1 MTGTRRITVKLMLLI
16 VGISSAFPAVTTSQ
30 QSRTQIVMLGTG
42 TPIPDPER
50 MGNAIA
56 IVVDSTAY
64 LFDAGTGVGRR
75 AAAAGRKG
83 VRAFAP
89 TISGGQPSPRF
100 DRVFLT
106 HLHSD
111 HTLGLADVIFTPW
124 IQGRKTPLDIYGPP
138 GTQRLVKGILD
149 GNSAD
154 IQERIHSSGG
164 PSPEGWKSVVHEIL
178 PGEVFHDSR
187 ITVTAFAVPH
197 ADWKHAYGY
206 RVQTPDGVI
215 VMSGDTRPSPAIAQ
229 QCHECDVLI
238 HEVYSDSGF
247 VNVPAPRKIYHAH
260 AHTSATQLGDI
271 ATRAK
276 PKLLILNH
284 QLFFGASDERLLQ
297 EVRSHFSGRVV
308 SAKDL
313 DTFTLPLSA
322 ERLH

>member
-1 MTGTRRITVKLMLLI
+1 MLEWLQRTLAI
-16 VGISSAFPAVTTSQ
+16 VALASCAFPTFAVSQ

-42 TPIPDPER
+42 TPIPDPDR
-50 MGNAIA
+50 AGNAIA

-64 LFDAGTGVGRR
+64 LFDAGAGVGRR
-75 AAAAGRKG
+75 AAAAGRRG
-83 VRAFAP
+83 VKAFAS

-124 IQGRKTPLDIYGPP
+124 IQGRKTPLAIYGPP
-138 GTQRLVKGILD
+138 GTKRLVKGILE
-149 GNSAD
+149 GNSED
-154 IQERIHSSGG
+154 IAERIHSSGG
-164 PSPEGWKSVVHEIL
+164 PSAEGWKAVVHEIL
-178 PGEVFHDSR
+178 PGEVFRDSR

-197 ADWKHAYGY
+197 ADWKYAYGY

-229 QCHECDVLI
+229 QCHACDVLI

-247 VNVPAPRKIYHAH
+247 ANLPAARKIYHAH

-271 ATRAK
+271 ASQAK
-276 PKLLILNH
+276 PKLLVLNH
-284 QLFFGASDERLLQ
+284 QLFFGASEEKLVE

-308 SAKDL
+308 SGKDL
-313 DTFTLPLSA
+313 DVY
-322 ERLH
+322 ELH